1 MRVVAVAVA
10 VIVIVMRVVA
20 VAVAVVVAVICA
32 EGQRAGGASKDGGV
46 QGTNSQGQ
54 VDNP

>member
-1 MRVVAVAVA
+1 MLIVAVATA